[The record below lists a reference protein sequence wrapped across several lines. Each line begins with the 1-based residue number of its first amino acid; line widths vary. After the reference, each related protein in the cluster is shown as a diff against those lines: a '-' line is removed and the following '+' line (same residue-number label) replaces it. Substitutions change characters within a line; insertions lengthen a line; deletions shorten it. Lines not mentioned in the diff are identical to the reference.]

1 MRARICTGTLSGRDG
16 EPVVGAAITL
26 TATDVGGR
34 GCRQWP
40 VVLRAPF
47 LSVRRRLPSASES
60 DWKGLACAPVQPQ
73 PWSGGFITGS
83 KASRNRTS
91 GRSPPPAQGA
101 RMSVHTLPVV
111 PGKTSFAN
119 LKQFPVTAGAAY
131 TLDTSLSAPATAEH
145 AGYVTI
151 TLPARR

>member
-1 MRARICTGTLSGRDG
+1 M
-16 EPVVGAAITL
+16 
-26 TATDVGGR
+26 VGGIHYR
-34 GCRQWP
+34 EQG
-40 VVLRAPF
+40 
-47 LSVRRRLPSASES
+47 
-60 DWKGLACAPVQPQ
+60 KPQ
-73 PWSGGFITGS
+73 QDIW
-83 KASRNRTS
+83 AV
-91 GRSPPPAQGA
+91 PPPAQGA